1 MKTRIVTTLTLFLT
15 MLFCASITY
24 SAALPSNDSTSN
36 ASLIKAKALVMRLDI
51 INATDQSIFTKTEK
65 RILRKEV
72 RFIKGNLKELRGGRY
87 IPTMLIVMLVLIP
100 VSVFQLTE

>member
-1 MKTRIVTTLTLFLT
+1 MKTRIVITLTLLLT
-15 MLFCASITY
+15 MLFFGINTN
-24 SAALPSNDSTSN
+24 AATGQNDSTSS

-51 INATDQSIFTKTEK
+51 INATDQSKFTKAEK

-72 RFIKGNLKELRGGRY
+72 RSIKGNLKELRGARY
-87 IPTMLIVMLVLIP
+87 MPTMLIIMLVLVP

>member
-1 MKTRIVTTLTLFLT
+1 MKTRIVITLTLLLT
-15 MLFCASITY
+15 MLFCGSNTN
-24 SAALPSNDSTSN
+24 AATGQNDSTNN

-51 INATDQSIFTKTEK
+51 INATDQSKFTKAEK

-72 RFIKGNLKELRGGRY
+72 RYIKGNLKELRGGRY
-87 IPTMLIVMLVLIP
+87 LPTMLIFLIVLVP